1 MPTDEAGR
9 IEEEGQIERLG
20 QRLGKYRLVVAVA
33 KRARELKE
41 RQNRLLEQQQTPS
54 LIDRAMRE
62 IAEGKV
68 KLVEGEPDE

>member
-1 MPTDEAGR
+1 MPIDEYGR
-9 IEEEGQIERLG
+9 KREEGKIERLS

-33 KRARELKE
+33 KRARDLKE

-62 IAEGKV
+62 IAGGKV
-68 KLVEGEPDE
+68 RLAEGEPE

>member
-1 MPTDEAGR
+1 MPVPDHQR
-9 IEEEGQIERLG
+9 SEEEARIERLS

-54 LIDRAMRE
+54 LIDRALGE
-62 IAEGKV
+62 IARGKV
-68 KLVEGEPDE
+68 KLVEGEPE